1 MNDNTQASDIDEES
15 KSTTGSQ
22 ISLLK
27 KPFAKSTTVKPFIS
41 EVFVAVKKI
50 YSIVARGFNKIFILI
65 TQMEDYKDNNSGHVA
80 SSSVDYHG

>member
-15 KSTTGSQ
+15 KSTTGSR

-41 EVFVAVKKI
+41 EVFVAVKKT
-50 YSIVARGFNKIFILI
+50 YSIVARGFNKIF
-65 TQMEDYKDNNSGHVA
+65 YSHNSDGRL
-80 SSSVDYHG
+80 